1 MFKVLKNP
9 EVKRESLIYIVFSLL
24 AGAGGFALR
33 ILFALSNGLSGRIAR
48 EVSGFTGAAVFFTG
62 IFFSFVHLW
71 FSGKRYSRISD
82 LSDSVDSILHGA
94 ENIPLPDSGEGELS
108 ILVSEIKKM
117 TVRLKEQSDLLSAD
131 KIRLTDAI
139 ADIFH
144 QIRTPLTSMNLV
156 VTLLSDEDLDYQKR
170 IRLTRELKRQ
180 LERIQWL
187 IESLLKLSKI
197 DAGTAVFESKE
208 VPVKKLLERASEP
221 FLIPMELRGQQ
232 LEITSGSESYVGD
245 FQWSVEAV
253 GNILKN
259 AMEHTPEGGSIKVT
273 ASETALYTEL
283 VVEDSG
289 EGFFQEDIPHIFE
302 RFYKGKNAGESSIG
316 IGLALSRAIITAQN
330 GTVKAENSPEG
341 GARFVIRFYKNII

>member
-9 EVKRESLIYIVFSLL
+9 EVKREFLIYIVFSLL
-24 AGAGGFALR
+24 AGVGGFALR

>member
-9 EVKRESLIYIVFSLL
+9 EVKREFLIYIVFSLL
-24 AGAGGFALR
+24 AGVGGFALR

-131 KIRLTDAI
+131 KIKLTDAI

-289 EGFFQEDIPHIFE
+289 EGFFQEDIPHLFE